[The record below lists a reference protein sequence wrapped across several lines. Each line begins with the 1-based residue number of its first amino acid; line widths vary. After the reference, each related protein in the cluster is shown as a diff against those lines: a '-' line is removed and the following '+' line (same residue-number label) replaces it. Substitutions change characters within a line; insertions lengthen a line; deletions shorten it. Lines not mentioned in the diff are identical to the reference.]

1 MLKSTSNFFKM
12 LCCLGTLLF
21 FSVDASATHS
31 MGLDLTYNCIGN
43 NQYEINLTFYRD
55 CNGISVPQTTTV
67 NWAAACGSGSVNLS
81 QISMVE
87 ITPACP
93 GIVGTACNGGS
104 GIYGIEKY
112 SYQGVVTLPAGCTDI
127 TLSYSNCCRNN
138 AITTL
143 TSPGGENIYVEAEIA
158 NAAMCNNSPIFTND
172 PVPFGCVG
180 QPVFYNHGA
189 SDPDGDVLTYS
200 LVNCLDGSGIP
211 VGYAAGFTAT
221 SPLSTTSGVTVDPA
235 TGAISFTPS
244 IAQVGV
250 FCVSVQ
256 EYRNGVLIG
265 EITRDIQFTAVACS
279 NNVPTLSGVNN
290 TTDYTAVA
298 TVGSQLCFDMV
309 SNDLDAAQSTFL
321 SWNSGIAGGTFT
333 SSSANFAVGTFC
345 WTPTSADVGTHTFT
359 VAVSDNFCPIIGQN
373 TYTYTITVE
382 DIVVPPCDSIDMN
395 IVSTNDVA
403 CTNNDGSA
411 VVLASNG
418 VAPYDYQL
426 VNWTTGEFFTNTS
439 GVFNNLTPGSY
450 SVWVEDANGCTPACS
465 GHTFV
470 IGGNATPLTL
480 TATAQDV
487 ACPSNS
493 YNAMDSSNT
502 GGSVTA
508 AAGSGTAPYLYSID
522 GINFQSSDFFGGLGA
537 GTYTVITMDANGCSA
552 TATATVGEPDPINI
566 GIVSITPASCGLSN
580 GSITISATGGDG
592 NYLYYINGQS
602 QSSPTF
608 TGLAAGTYTFSVC
621 DMHYCLYD
629 TTIVI
634 PAGPSVAVTAI
645 GEDVNCPSNSTNVM
659 DTTNS
664 DGSVTATATNGTAP
678 YTYSINF
685 GGFQSSNVFAN
696 LGVGNYTVIVV
707 DANGCSD
714 TTTATVNEPT
724 PINIAVA
731 SITAETCGQ
740 ANGSIT
746 LSASGGQGSFLYY
759 INGQSQSSPTFTGLA
774 AGTYT
779 FSVCDMRYCLY
790 DTTIVIPGVPAFVA
804 TASSTNSL
812 CEGDCNGTATAYGD
826 SSTAYTVA
834 WDNGQ
839 TGATIT
845 NLCAGTYTATVT
857 DANGCSSTVTTT
869 VADPAPISVALDAS
883 SDETCAGNDGSAT
896 LNVTGGTAPYTVDLA
911 NFTTATTTS
920 NATGL
925 FTSLNAGNHVAN
937 VTDANG
943 CSVNCAAHFVLAGCN
958 TSSSSVRG
966 NTGGLSLSGGP
977 SLTINPNP
985 ASSLVQISYKS
996 SATSVNITIL
1006 DGNGKAVYSQA
1017 QTNGNGTLEIMIND
1031 WADSLYFV
1039 VMTDSNGE
1047 LVKTE
1052 KLVIAK

>member
-1 MLKSTSNFFKM
+1 MFKTTSKLLQM
-12 LCCLGTLLF
+12 ICCLGTLLF
-21 FSVDASATHS
+21 FSADASATHS
-31 MGLDLTYNCIGN
+31 MGLDLTYSCVGN
-43 NQYEINLTFYRD
+43 NQYEISLTFYRD
-55 CNGISVPQTTTV
+55 CNGIGVPQTTTV
-67 NWAAACGSGSVNLS
+67 SWAAACGSGSVNLA

-112 SYQGVVTLPAGCTDI
+112 TYQGLITLPAGCTDI

-143 TSPGGENIYVEAEIA
+143 TAPGNELIYVEAEIA
-158 NAAMCNNSPIFTND
+158 NAALCNNSPVFTND

-189 SDPDGDVLTYS
+189 SDVDGDSLSYS
-200 LVNCLDGSGIP
+200 LVDCLNGAGVS
-211 VGYAAGFTAT
+211 VGYAAGYTAT
-221 SPLSTTSGVTVDPA
+221 TPLSTTSGVIIDA
-235 TGAISFTPS
+235 STGAITFTPN

-250 FCVSVQ
+250 FCVAVQ
-256 EYRNGVLIG
+256 EHRNGVVIG
-265 EITRDIQFTAVACS
+265 EIIRDIQFTSVACS

-298 TVGSQLCFDMV
+298 TVGSQLCFDMN

-321 SWNSGIAGGTFT
+321 SWNGGISGGTFT
-333 SSSANFAVGTFC
+333 ASTANFAVGTFC
-345 WTPTSADVGTHTFT
+345 WTPTASDVGTHTFT
-359 VAVSDNFCPIIGQN
+359 VTVSDNFCPIIGQN
-373 TYTYTITVE
+373 TYTYTVTVE
-382 DIVVPPCDSIDMN
+382 DVFVPCDSIDMN
-395 IVSTNDVA
+395 IVSTSDVA
-403 CTNNDGSA
+403 CSNSDGGA

-470 IGGNATPLTL
+470 IGGNATPLNL

-493 YNAMDSSNT
+493 LNVMDSTNS
-502 GGSVTA
+502 GGSVTGVA
-508 AAGSGTAPYLYSID
+508 SGGTAPYLYSIN
-522 GINFQSSDFFGGLGA
+522 GINFQSSDFFGGLSA
-537 GTYTVITMDANGCSA
+537 GTYTIIAMDANGCSS
-552 TATATVGEPDPINI
+552 TATATVEEPDPINI

-634 PAGPSVAVTAI
+634 PSGPSVLVSAV
-645 GEDVNCPSNSTNVM
+645 GQDVNCPSNSTNVM
-659 DTTNS
+659 DSTNS
-664 DGSVTATATNGTAP
+664 DGSVTATASNGTAP

-685 GGFQSSNVFAN
+685 GSFQSSNVFGN

-731 SITAETCGQ
+731 SITPETCGQ
-740 ANGSIT
+740 SNGSIT

-804 TASSTNSL
+804 SATSTNSL

-826 SSTAYTVA
+826 SIVGTYTVV
-834 WDNGQ
+834 WNNGQ
-839 TGATIT
+839 TGTTIS

-857 DANGCSSTVTTT
+857 DANGCSSTATTT
-869 VADPAPISVALDAS
+869 VADPAPISVALVAS

-896 LNVTGGTAPYTVDLA
+896 LTVTGGTSPYSVDLA
-911 NFTTATTTS
+911 NFTTATTSS
-920 NATGL
+920 NATGS
-925 FTSLNAGNHVAN
+925 FTNLNAGNHVAN

-943 CSVNCAAHFVLAGCN
+943 CSVNCAAHFVLAGC
-958 TSSSSVRG
+958 TRRAPAALGSL
-966 NTGGLSLSGGP
+966 GGVNLVGP

-996 SATSVNITIL
+996 NATSVNITIL
-1006 DGNGKAVYSQA
+1006 DGNGKAVFSREQP
-1017 QTNGNGTLEIMIND
+1017 NGNGTLEIMIND

-1052 KLVIAK
+1052 KLVISK